1 MRIPVQRLLLA
12 PLVLWAAHA
21 STSFALVDAHCRRGA
36 IDGELGGFST
46 IRLILLAA
54 TVAAAVAIA
63 VNGLAAARAWLATTK
78 GGGDPTGARAHVLL
92 TSTVMSGVAL
102 LYLVWAV
109 VFATEA
115 NLCR

>member
-12 PLVLWAAHA
+12 PLLLWATHT
-21 STSFALVDAHCRRGA
+21 STSFALVNAHCRRGA
-36 IDGELGGFST
+36 IGGELGGFST

-54 TVAAAVAIA
+54 TAAAAVAIA
-63 VNGLAAARAWLATTK
+63 SNGLIAGRAWFATRD
-78 GGGDPTGARAHVLL
+78 GASDPTGARAQVLL
-92 TSTVMSGVAL
+92 TSAVVSGVAL
-102 LYLVWAV
+102 LYLVWSV